1 MFTYIYILVILIF
14 VEKDEQFYALHIS
27 VEQLQKDEH
36 YLRAHQ
42 VLKPDFSINKSLWT
56 YFIGTGNTSLDTIR
70 LQSRKK

>member
-1 MFTYIYILVILIF
+1 MFTYILVILIF

-36 YLRAHQ
+36 YLRAQQ
-42 VLKPDFSINKSLWT
+42 VLEPDFSINKSLWT
-56 YFIGTGNTSLDTIR
+56 YFIGTDYTSLDTIR